1 MDIALG
7 ALSPPLSEQ
16 LKDTGIAA
24 DKLKLLDMD
33 SDAINRLRIRGYLT
47 DSATVSAQ
55 KKLIKEIQRQYTIAN
70 PAQPQ
75 PAQGV

>member
-1 MDIALG
+1 MNIALG
-7 ALSPPLSEQ
+7 ALSPALSEQ
-16 LKDTGIAA
+16 LKDTGIPA

-55 KKLIKEIQRQYTIAN
+55 KKLIKEIQKQYNAAN
-70 PAQPQ
+70 IQHP
-75 PAQGV
+75 